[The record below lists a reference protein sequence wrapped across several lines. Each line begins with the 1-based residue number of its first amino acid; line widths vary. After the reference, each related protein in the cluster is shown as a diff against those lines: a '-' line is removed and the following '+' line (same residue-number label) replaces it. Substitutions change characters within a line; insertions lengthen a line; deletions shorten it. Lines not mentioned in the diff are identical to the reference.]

1 MIQELT
7 IPQFSNKL
15 ARESALDR
23 LRRCSIEGKR
33 IYLIDLIPLIEMIWA
48 GDRARVAPTQIE
60 FLYQYANWH
69 LGHINA
75 MAGYL
80 LLKSTDATNFAAPYL
95 VSRPDMARLKKVREC
110 IVPVRLGETR
120 NDYGDMVMNR
130 IMSACRGILSMSVAK
145 YPREF
150 QHIYRPREEDVYLDI
165 MKSFQ
170 TYRSNLGNLADHSRW
185 IEPFEVEMQ
194 ERRAS

>member
-7 IPQFSNKL
+7 VPQFSNKL
-15 ARESALDR
+15 VRESALER
-23 LRRCSIEGKR
+23 LRRYSIEGKR

-60 FLYQYANWH
+60 FFYRYANWH
-69 LGHINA
+69 LGHINT

-80 LLKSTDATNFAAPYL
+80 LLKSTDATNFTAPYL
-95 VSRPDMARLKKVREC
+95 VSRPDMARLKKIREC
-110 IVPVRLGETR
+110 IVPVRIGETR
-120 NDYGDMVMNR
+120 NDYGDMVINR
-130 IMSACRGILSMSVAK
+130 IMSACREILSMSVAK
-145 YPREF
+145 YSREF
-150 QHIYRPREEDVYLDI
+150 QHIYRPREVDVYLDI

-170 TYRSNLGNLADHSRW
+170 TYRSHLGNLADHSRW
-185 IEPFEVEMQ
+185 IEPFEVEVQ